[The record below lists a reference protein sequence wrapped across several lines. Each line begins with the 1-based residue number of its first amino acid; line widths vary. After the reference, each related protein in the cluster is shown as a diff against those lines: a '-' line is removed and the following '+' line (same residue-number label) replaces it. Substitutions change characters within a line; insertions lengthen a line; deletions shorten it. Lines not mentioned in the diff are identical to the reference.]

1 MSIHTRKTTS
11 EAGRQRTRQV
21 AIVAESTCCLPGELI
36 ARYGIGILPIPF
48 VFGTETYLDG
58 VDLTRAEFYRK
69 LVETRTPPMTSP
81 PSPGEYLKA
90 WSDAARDAESVVC
103 VTVASKIS
111 TLQRSARLASELA
124 SEALPDT
131 PVAVVDSLS
140 AGMGQGFVALAAA
153 RAAEQGKPWEEV
165 VKIAERVSQRVR
177 MIVTLDTL
185 EYLAKTSH
193 LPQVAAFLGGVLE
206 IKPIIEISNGDIHPI
221 ARVRTRHRAVEQ
233 LFEQMRRMVPEGAR
247 LHVAVQHAQ
256 AGEEAAEFE
265 ARIRDT
271 FDCVELFTTEFT
283 PVMGGY
289 CGPGLLGVAFY
300 PEEPEDNPVSMP
312 MRDSA
317 LALDPALPASRKSDA
332 ASNVTSARPSRRPRV
347 APSQVVDAALCAGAY
362 LYGSLPVVYLLA
374 RGRKVDLKHTGSGN
388 VGATNLL
395 TAGGPGLATAGWLF
409 DTSKGLVPLLLSKRL
424 GRSRE
429 VAELA
434 GVCGV
439 AGQCWPIFLRF
450 SGGRGISAYVGA
462 GAGIDRVAWAG
473 SLLPMIAGALWHIAP
488 RLRRAPARGGGSRG
502 AHSSHHRK
510 DTVEEIAHAAR
521 SKSVPLGCFVSAVA
535 FPVLVGARRGF
546 RPRALVA
553 PTLLSTV
560 LLARRLTASL
570 PDDAINGPAVKPKAW
585 LYRLLYD
592 RNTSD

>member
-1 MSIHTRKTTS
+1 MSMQTQKTAP
-11 EAGRQRTRQV
+11 EAEGKRARQV
-21 AIVAESTCCLPGELI
+21 AIVAESTCCLPDELI
-36 ARYGIGILPIPF
+36 ARYRIGILPIPF
-48 VFGTETYLDG
+48 VFGSETYLDG
-58 VDLTRAEFYRK
+58 VNLTRAEFYRK
-69 LVETRTPPMTSP
+69 LTETRTPPMTSP

-90 WSDAARDAESVVC
+90 WGEAARDAESVVC
-103 VTVASKIS
+103 VTVDSKVS

-124 SEALPDT
+124 PEALPDT
-131 PVAVVDSLS
+131 TVAVVDSLS

-153 RAAEQGKPWEEV
+153 RAAEQGKPLEEV
-165 VKIAERVSQRVR
+165 VKIAERVSQSVR

-193 LPQVAAFLGGVLE
+193 IPQVAAFLGGVLE
-206 IKPIIEISNGDIHPI
+206 IKPIIQMSNGDIHPI

-256 AGEEAAEFE
+256 ADEEAAQFE
-265 ARIRDT
+265 ARIRDA

-300 PEEPEDNPVSMP
+300 PEESEDDPMSMP
-312 MRDSA
+312 ARARITTS
-317 LALDPALPASRKSDA
+317 DPALPATSTNDTVSDGA
-332 ASNVTSARPSRRPRV
+332 PARPSRRPRV
-347 APSQVVDAALCAGAY
+347 TSALAVDAALCAGAY
-362 LYGSLPVVYLLA
+362 LYGSLPVVYLLGQ
-374 RGRKVDLKHTGSGN
+374 RRKVDLKHTGSGN

-395 TAGGPGLATAGWLF
+395 AASGPGLAAAGWIF

-429 VAELA
+429 AAELA
-434 GVCGV
+434 GACGV

-450 SGGRGISAYVGA
+450 SGGRGISAFVGA
-462 GAGIDRVAWAG
+462 GAGMDRIAWAG
-473 SLLPMIAGALWHIAP
+473 SLLPMIAGSLWHIAP
-488 RLRRAPARGGGSRG
+488 RLRRATARADESRG
-502 AHSSHHRK
+502 TYRSASRKERVEELAHS
-510 DTVEEIAHAAR
+510 AR
-521 SKSVPLGCFVSAVA
+521 SKSVPFGCFVSAVM

-546 RPRALVA
+546 RPSALVA
-553 PTLLSTV
+553 PTLLSTIV
-560 LLARRLTASL
+560 LARRLTASL
-570 PDDAINGPAVKPKAW
+570 PDDAIHGPAVKPKAW

-592 RNTSD
+592 RNTSE